1 MQGAANRVRVVT
13 QRRSMVN
20 ESFQLAGDVPI
31 NKDLNDDLK
40 SINGFGIGS
49 VKSKRTQKFKSHN
62 SFSKKERERRRRAQ
76 NKPEISPRIQEHI
89 KDIQI
94 DIRPSNP
101 F

>member
-49 VKSKRTQKFKSHN
+49 VKSKRTQKFKSH
-62 SFSKKERERRRRAQ
+62 STFSKKERDRRRRAA
-76 NKPEISPRIQEHI
+76 
-89 KDIQI
+89 
-94 DIRPSNP
+94 
-101 F
+101 